1 VHVEEAAAP
10 PTTQTSIINLK
21 ICTKMPAQLRLRDE
35 RLSLATNAA
44 ESRPSLTLLS
54 DLLRLTALDLKKQ
67 VNTSRVTSADRGQ
80 TPFHFSSPLEGEV
93 VQAGLA
99 TAPVGGQAGTPTSR
113 VLEVAQIG
121 LATAPVGGQ
130 AGTQT
135 SRTPLPSLLHTTLQL
150 KCAEQQSA
158 PFLLTRTILTG
169 GQLGPVHCQ
178 APLVS

>member
-1 VHVEEAAAP
+1 MHVEEAAAP
-10 PTTQTSIINLK
+10 PTAQTSIINLK

-67 VNTSRVTSADRGQ
+67 VNTSRVTRADRGQ

-99 TAPVGGQAGTPTSR
+99 TAPVGGQAG
-113 VLEVAQIG
+113 A
-121 LATAPVGGQ
+121 
-130 AGTQT
+130 QT
-135 SRTPLPSLLHTTLQL
+135 SRTPLPSLLHSTLQL